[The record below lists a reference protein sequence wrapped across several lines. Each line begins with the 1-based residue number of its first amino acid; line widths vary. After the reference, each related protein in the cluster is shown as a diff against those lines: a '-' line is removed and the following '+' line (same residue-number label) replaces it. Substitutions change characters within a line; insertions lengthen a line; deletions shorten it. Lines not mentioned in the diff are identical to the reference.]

1 MACKDKCCCPVKRR
15 PAKKRKSTVGKVS
28 ATQLLAQSIASLALP
43 RKVNEPFLY
52 GNSPL
57 GEAQRFYKPEPI
69 VGPAVA
75 VAPSPAVVKPEI
87 VKPAKYSRQQIQPL
101 PARAEQLMEEPK
113 GRFTERTQFFNTIG
127 KSSNVAT
134 PIENVISKPV
144 KERKSY
150 SSMTDDVSKP
160 AEQSSALTNQ
170 YFTGTILERTPQELP
185 TLRNLNDDKFFKEL
199 TTLQKVPAR
208 AEQLMEEPKGR
219 FAERTQFFNTIGKS
233 SNVATPIENVSK
245 PSASERKSY
254 KSMTDFKPVEQLNT
268 ISGSRGTLLERTP
281 QELPTLRNL
290 NDDKFFKELTT
301 RQKYAMPSITNT
313 FNPTSKP
320 ETFKQIIKSPIVS
333 LPKKIFI
340 PSLSSIKEN
349 VLYGT
354 KSGTNELI
362 PIAGGGAGMG
372 GRPKKVEKEII

>member
-43 RKVNEPFLY
+43 RKVNEVFLY

-57 GEAQRFYKPEPI
+57 GEAQKFYKSEYL

-75 VAPSPAVVKPEI
+75 VPPSPAVVKPP
-87 VKPAKYSRQQIQPL
+87 VPKPAKYSRQQIQP
-101 PARAEQLMEEPK
+101 
-113 GRFTERTQFFNTIG
+113 
-127 KSSNVAT
+127 
-134 PIENVISKPV
+134 
-144 KERKSY
+144 
-150 SSMTDDVSKP
+150 
-160 AEQSSALTNQ
+160 
-170 YFTGTILERTPQELP
+170 
-185 TLRNLNDDKFFKEL
+185 
-199 TTLQKVPAR
+199 VPAR
-208 AEQLMEEPKGR
+208 AEQIVEEPKGR
-219 FAERTQFFNTIGKS
+219 FAERTQFFNTIGKT

-268 ISGSRGTLLERTP
+268 ISGSRDTLLDRTP

-301 RQKYAMPSITNT
+301 RQKYPIPSITNI
-313 FNPTSKP
+313 FNPNLPKP
-320 ETFKQIIKSPIVS
+320 ETLKQIIKTPIVTP
-333 LPKKIFI
+333 PKNIFI
-340 PSLSSIKEN
+340 PSLPSIKEN

-354 KSGTNELI
+354 KSGTTELM

-372 GRPKKVEKEII
+372 GRPKNVEKAII

>member
-43 RKVNEPFLY
+43 RKVNEVFLY

-57 GEAQRFYKPEPI
+57 GEAQRFAKPEPM

-75 VAPSPAVVKPEI
+75 VAPSVPKPP
-87 VKPAKYSRQQIQPL
+87 VPKPAKYSRQQIQP
-101 PARAEQLMEEPK
+101 
-113 GRFTERTQFFNTIG
+113 
-127 KSSNVAT
+127 
-134 PIENVISKPV
+134 
-144 KERKSY
+144 
-150 SSMTDDVSKP
+150 
-160 AEQSSALTNQ
+160 
-170 YFTGTILERTPQELP
+170 
-185 TLRNLNDDKFFKEL
+185 
-199 TTLQKVPAR
+199 VPAR
-208 AEQLMEEPKGR
+208 AEQIVEEPKGR
-219 FAERTQFFNTIGKS
+219 FAERTQFFNTIGKT

-245 PSASERKSY
+245 PSASERKTY

-268 ISGSRGTLLERTP
+268 ISGSRDTLLDRTP

-301 RQKYAMPSITNT
+301 RQKYAIPSITNT
-313 FNPTSKP
+313 FNPTIQKP
-320 ETFKQIIKSPIVS
+320 ESFKQIIKTPIVS
-333 LPKKIFI
+333 PPKNIFL
-340 PSLSSIKEN
+340 PSLSPIKEN

-354 KSGTNELI
+354 KSGTTELT

-372 GRPKKVEKEII
+372 GRPKNVEKAII